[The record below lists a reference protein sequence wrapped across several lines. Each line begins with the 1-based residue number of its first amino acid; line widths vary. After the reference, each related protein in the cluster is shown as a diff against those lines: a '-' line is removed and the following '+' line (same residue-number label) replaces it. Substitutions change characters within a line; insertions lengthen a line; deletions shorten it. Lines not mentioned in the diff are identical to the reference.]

1 MLPSAFLLVFL
12 VIAAVGDTNAQTQTF
27 GTWKVSADKSAY
39 AWAGTIDDSGHVFG
53 QFCDFSDGSC
63 RWVVGL
69 GTACRQGERYPVLVN
84 SNEGSEGMEV
94 YCHGELAGT
103 PGTYTYAFTDF
114 DEVTSHMTKGGRIG
128 IAIPLNGDQFRVV
141 RFDLTGAP
149 TAIAS
154 MRALAASKTRAT
166 RPGTREERL

>member
-1 MLPSAFLLVFL
+1 MLPSALLFVFVL
-12 VIAAVGDTNAQTQTF
+12 ITAVGDAHAQTQTF
-27 GTWKVSADKSAY
+27 GAWKVSTDKSAY
-39 AWAGTIDDSGHVFG
+39 AWAGTINESGHVFG

-63 RWVVGL
+63 RWVVGM
-69 GTACRQGERYPVLVN
+69 GTGCNPGDRYPVLVN

-94 YCHGELAGT
+94 SCQGELAGT

-114 DEVTSHMTKGGRIG
+114 DEVTSHMAKGGRIG

-149 TAIAS
+149 AAIAS
-154 MRALAASKTRAT
+154 MRALASSKTRAT
-166 RPGTREERL
+166 RQGTRDTRL